1 MKKEEWLRG
10 EIAKWRSDGAVD
22 TATADAL
29 LARYPVNGSRIGW
42 GAIVAGAFGALLI
55 GLGIIAIFAANWD
68 CLDRGMRA
76 VVSVAPVAVCGIV
89 ALVAKSK
96 GWKSMALWEPIGI
109 LWFISVV
116 AASCLVAQTYQVG
129 GSVPGLVLFVAALTL
144 PVVWTTHS
152 VGAMTAWPVLP
163 IVWAFSSMEWRWH
176 AKEAAIAAEALLMMA
191 ASLPAY
197 VAFIR
202 RNPPRASLVI
212 GQIGSALAYSFG
224 AGLVVCRCV
233 HMSDGCV
240 LVFWLCAAA
249 VFGAAKIWKLPVW
262 TEVAVVVATCAGI
275 ATPFLEFGLYALALV
290 LAIAVA
296 GWGITRMRIFLS
308 NMGLALL
315 LWLILAKFFESRV
328 DFTIKGLVLIASG
341 VLLAVLNV
349 FLVRAK
355 KRRAE

>member
-22 TATADAL
+22 AATADAL
-29 LARYPVNGSRIGW
+29 LMRYPVNESRIGW
-42 GAIVAGAFGALLI
+42 GAIIAGAFGALLI

-76 VVSVAPVAVCGIV
+76 LVSVAPVAVCGMV

-96 GWKSMALWEPIGI
+96 DWKSMALWEPLGI
-109 LWFISVV
+109 LWFIAVV

-144 PVVWTTHS
+144 PVVWTTRS
-152 VGAMTAWPVLP
+152 VGAMIAWQILP
-163 IVWAFSSMEWRWH
+163 IVWAFSSMEGRGL
-176 AKEAAIAAEALLMMA
+176 AKEATIAAESLLMMA

-202 RNPPRASLVI
+202 RNPPRASLVL
-212 GQIGSALAYSFG
+212 GQIGSGLAYSFG
-224 AGLVVCRCV
+224 AGLVVCRCFA
-233 HMSDGCV
+233 MSDGCV
-240 LVFWLCAAA
+240 PVFWICAAA
-249 VFGAAKIWKLPVW
+249 VLGAAKLWKLPVW
-262 TEVAVVVATCAGI
+262 TEIAVIVAVCAGI
-275 ATPFLEFGLYALALV
+275 PAPFLGIGLYALALV

-296 GWGITRMRIFLS
+296 TWGIMRMRIFLT

-315 LWLILAKFFESRV
+315 LWLILAKFFESRI

-355 KRRAE
+355 KRRAK

>member
-1 MKKEEWLRG
+1 MKKEQWLRG
-10 EIAKWRSDGAVD
+10 EIAKWRSEGTVD
-22 TATADAL
+22 AATADAL
-29 LARYPVNGSRIGW
+29 LARYPVNESRIGW
-42 GAIVAGAFGALLI
+42 GAIVAGAFGALLT
-55 GLGIIAIFAANWD
+55 GLGVIAIFAANWD
-68 CLDRGMRA
+68 CLGRGARA
-76 VVSVAPVAVCGIV
+76 AVAVAPLAACGAAAV
-89 ALVAKSK
+89 LAKAK
-96 GWKSMALWEPIGI
+96 GWRTMALWEPLGI
-109 LWFISVV
+109 LWFVSTV
-116 AASCLVAQTYQVG
+116 AAACLVAQTYNVG
-129 GSVPGLVLFVAALTL
+129 GRVPDLVLFVASLTL

-152 VGAMTAWPVLP
+152 VGAMIAWPVLP
-163 IVWAFSSMEWRWH
+163 IVWAFSSMEWRWS

-202 RNPPRASLVI
+202 RNPPRASLVM

-249 VFGAAKIWKLPVW
+249 VLGAAKLWRLPVW
-262 TEVAVVVATCAGI
+262 TEIAAVVAVCAGFP
-275 ATPFLEFGLYALALV
+275 TPFLVFGLYALALV

-296 GWGITRMRIFLS
+296 AWGIVRMRIFLA

-315 LWLILAKFFESRV
+315 SWLIIAKFFESRV

-355 KRRAE
+355 KRRA

>member
-22 TATADAL
+22 ASTADAL
-29 LARYPVNGSRIGW
+29 LARYPVNESRIGL
-42 GAIVAGAFGALLI
+42 GAIIAGAFGALLI

-76 VVSVAPVAVCGIV
+76 VVSVAPVAVCGMV

-96 GWKSMALWEPIGI
+96 DWKSMALWEPLGI

-144 PVVWTTHS
+144 PVVWTTRS
-152 VGAMTAWPVLP
+152 VGAMIAWPVLP
-163 IVWAFSSMEWRWH
+163 IVWAFSSMDGLWH
-176 AKEAAIAAEALLMMA
+176 AKEATIAAEALLMMA

-212 GQIGSALAYSFG
+212 GQIGSGLAYSFG
-224 AGLVVCRCV
+224 AGLVVCRCFT
-233 HMSDGCV
+233 MSDGCV
-240 LVFWLCAAA
+240 PVFWICAAA
-249 VFGAAKIWKLPVW
+249 VLGAAKLWKLPVW
-262 TEVAVVVATCAGI
+262 TEIAVIVAACAGI
-275 ATPFLEFGLYALALV
+275 PTPFLEVGLYALALV

-296 GWGITRMRIFLS
+296 TWGIVRMRIFLT

-315 LWLILAKFFESRV
+315 LWLILAKFFESRI

-355 KRRAE
+355 KRRAK